1 MAHDRFTLFFCLL
14 ILLLPLLG
22 GGNYLF
28 SLSPV
33 LGITI
38 IHLAT
43 LFLLLS
49 WSLQGISLGKSISQ
63 FRYIAIPV
71 LSFAFIN
78 IVSLFYT
85 VNPFNGHQKILILLN
100 GIILYLLVQA
110 LSKDEE
116 DLKRIIKIMVVS
128 GIAASLYGIYQRF
141 SGIDRIFSTFQNVNA
156 FAGFLII
163 LIPLSF
169 YLALFS
175 KERITKLWSGTSF
188 LLFLSAFILTLSKGG
203 MLTLILLSIIIM
215 IYIAYNKIEK
225 RYILILPPILA
236 LIFVYLLIRYSEINI
251 IDSIKDR
258 FEYWRITARI
268 IVDHP
273 IIGAGLGGYAAMA
286 QEYQAGSVYSRYA
299 HNNYLQIFAE
309 LGVFGFITYVWLVLN
324 PILRGFSIIRKDRS
338 KQHKVFFLMAAIG
351 GFLIHTLIDFD
362 WDVPAIQMT
371 FFLLSGIITKM
382 NKMESKSII
391 ETHMT
396 CRSRRMMKIHLYP
409 PFSKGEIT
417 DFPLL
422 AKDIQI
428 IIPPLAKGGE
438 GGFEREF
445 SSEKE
450 KAQDVIPGPGKWAS
464 YMILT
469 LVIAISMIAIIAPF
483 IADGYFHSAK
493 KASNEGDVDLAI
505 EFSKE
510 TVRFAPY
517 SGRYHNLLAVMLR
530 WKGGLTKDPLWYDRS
545 LVESEK
551 AIGYEP
557 AAALYHNEKAKTLW
571 QLNRREDSVAEFIKA
586 KEIYPADISFRNDL
600 GKAMI
605 MLLKYDDA
613 VRELESAIL
622 LGGEYIKRS
631 HPDMVYLFDTYML
644 LGEGYEGKGETER
657 SLNAYGEIVRLLS
670 ITPPLSDRDG
680 NLTDKKQI
688 EGMAHLRMGEIHQ
701 SKGDKDLAIQEFKK
715 AFEMNRSLKD
725 IPIRIKELEED

>member
-1 MAHDRFTLFFCLL
+1 MF
-14 ILLLPLLG
+14 
-22 GGNYLF
+22 N
-28 SLSPV
+28 LSPV

-38 IHLAT
+38 LHLAT
-43 LFLLLS
+43 LFLLLF
-49 WSLQGISLGKSISQ
+49 WSLKKIRLGKSIFP

-78 IVSLFYT
+78 IVSLFYS
-85 VNPFNGHQKILILLN
+85 VNPFNGHLKILILLN
-100 GIILYLLVQA
+100 GIIFYLLVQVS
-110 LSKDEE
+110 SKDEE
-116 DLKRIIKIMVVS
+116 DLTRIIKIMVVS
-128 GIAASLYGIYQRF
+128 GIVASLYGIYQRF

-163 LIPLSF
+163 LIPLAL
-169 YLALFS
+169 YLSLFPPENPPLPPLLKGGKGKGGLFS
-175 KERITKLWSGTSF
+175 SYFALRCNMYNSKEGVTRIWSGASLI
-188 LLFLSAFILTLSKGG
+188 LLLSAFILTLSKGG
-203 MLTLILLSIIIM
+203 MLTLILLSITVLT
-215 IYIAYNKIEK
+215 YIAYNKIEK
-225 RYILILPPILA
+225 RYILILPSILA
-236 LIFVYLLIRYSEINI
+236 IIFISLLIRYSEINI
-251 IDSIKDR
+251 MDSIKDR
-258 FEYWRITARI
+258 FEYWRIAARI
-268 IVDHP
+268 MVDHP
-273 IIGAGLGGYAAMA
+273 IIGTGLGGYAAMA
-286 QEYQAGSVYSRYA
+286 QGYQTGSVYSRYA

-309 LGVFGFITYVWLVLN
+309 LGVFGFITYIWLVLN

-338 KQHKVFFLMAAIG
+338 QQHKVFFLMAAIAG
-351 GFLIHTLIDFD
+351 CLIHTSIDFD

-382 NKMESKSII
+382 DKMESKSIN
-391 ETHMT
+391 ETHMA
-396 CRSRRMMKIHLYP
+396 CRSQRMMKIPLDP
-409 PFSKGEIT
+409 PFPKGEIT
-417 DFPLL
+417 GF
-422 AKDIQI
+422 
-428 IIPPLAKGGE
+428 PPLAKGGE
-438 GGFEREF
+438 GGFERGF

-450 KAQDVIPGPGKWAS
+450 KAQDVMPRFGRWAS

-551 AIGYEP
+551 AIEYEP
-557 AAALYHNEKAKTLW
+557 VAALYHNEKAKTLW
-571 QLNRREDSVAEFIKA
+571 QLNRREYSVAEFIKA
-586 KEIYPADISFRNDL
+586 KDLHPADISFRNDL

-605 MLLKYDDA
+605 MLLRYDDA
-613 VRELESAIL
+613 IREMEGALL
-622 LGGEYIKRS
+622 LGNDYIRRS
-631 HPDMVYLFDTYML
+631 HPDLVYLFDTYML
-644 LGEGYEGKGETER
+644 LGEGYAGKGEAER
-657 SLNAYGEIVRLLS
+657 SLNAYREIVRLLS

-680 NLTDKKQI
+680 NLIDKNRI
-688 EGMAHLRMGEIHQ
+688 ESIAHLRMGEIYR

-725 IPIRIKELEED
+725 IPVRIKELEGK